1 MIGEEDSI
9 IEPIRLTRAGRTTLL
24 ISLLFLVVGSFS
36 GSLLL
41 VFLTSFWLIYLATA
55 SQTSMKNIRPIVA
68 RLEVHNSSIH
78 QGELISIRAEIT
90 NRSPSSR
97 IIDITLNSSNNLYA
111 IEGRTKARLKIGA
124 LENKQL
130 TFHLISLHRGEA
142 EVGPLVISQRDSI
155 GLLQRKIYE
164 TEKISLRVFPRRVG
178 TAVPTAYRREVI
190 SRLIGLFAMRIK
202 GFGTEFY
209 GLRDYVRGDPIK
221 AIDWKATART
231 RKLITREY
239 EDEKRLTVVLA
250 LDISHSMAGE
260 KFNFALT
267 TIQDLVQT
275 IIEIGHS
282 CAVVVFADKI
292 ISYFPP
298 SDSPRFAYQIWQSF
312 FKLAPLD
319 VKADYS
325 TITRLIYS
333 EHYTRSLVIFIS
345 DAEQDLEL
353 KEREI
358 RNIRMRENH
367 VILMDL
373 WGYPLEYERFLGHA
387 VIEAEDPQQVALLAE
402 HIHPYALIS
411 HAELAEKA
419 RKSLGRSGA
428 KYTAITSAKTSP
440 FHALEAL
447 IKQEMMRISH

>member
-1 MIGEEDSI
+1 MEEDYI
-9 IEPIRLTRAGRTTLL
+9 AEPIRLTEAGKTTIL
-24 ISLLFLVVGSFS
+24 ISVLFIVIGSYS

-41 VFLTSFWLIYLATA
+41 VFLSSFWLIYLAIA
-55 SQTSMKNIRPIVA
+55 SQTNMKSLRPIVA
-68 RLEVHNSSIH
+68 EIEVHNTSIH
-78 QGELISIRAEIT
+78 QGELISVRVEII
-90 NRSPSSR
+90 NRSPEAR
-97 IIDITLNSSNNLYA
+97 TIDIFLKSSGTLYSF
-111 IEGRTKARLKIGA
+111 EGRTKARIKIGS

-130 TFHLISLHRGEA
+130 SFHLISLHRGEA
-142 EVGPLVISQRDSI
+142 TIGPLEISQRDPM
-155 GLLQRKIYE
+155 GLLQRKMYT
-164 TEKISLRVFPRRVG
+164 TEKIMLRVFPRRVG
-178 TAVPTAYRREVI
+178 SPVPTAYRREVI

-221 AIDWKATART
+221 SIDWKATARVN
-231 RKLITREY
+231 KLITREY

-250 LDISHSMAGE
+250 LDVSHSMAGE

-282 CAVVVFADKI
+282 CAVVVFADKV

-325 TITRLIYS
+325 AITRLIYS

-345 DAEQDLEL
+345 DAEQDLEH

-367 VILMDL
+367 VVLMDL
-373 WGYPLEYERFLGHA
+373 WGYPLEYEKFLGHA
-387 VIEAEDPQQVALLAE
+387 VTEAEDPQQVALLAE

-419 RKSLGRSGA
+419 RKSLGRAGA
-428 KYTAITSAKTSP
+428 KYTAITSARTSP

-447 IKQEMMRISH
+447 IRQEMMRISH